1 MGLNISLPQE
11 QEPNPYISDELN
23 LEFHYFFMRKL
34 WFVQL
39 ACALVVFPGGFG
51 TLDELA
57 EVLTLIQTGRSQ
69 PMPVIVYGTEFW
81 EEVLNFD
88 GLRRWGTIGPED
100 FDLFRRCDSPEEA
113 FQFLQEELGPHFD
126 GGAPP
131 Q

>member
-1 MGLNISLPQE
+1 
-11 QEPNPYISDELN
+11 
-23 LEFHYFFMRKL
+23 MRKL

-69 PMPVIVYGTEFW
+69 RMPVIVYGTEFW

-88 GLRRWGTIGPED
+88 GLRRWGTISPED
-100 FDLFRRCDSPEEA
+100 FNLFRRCDSPEEA
-113 FQFLQEELGPHFD
+113 FEYLREELGPRLD
-126 GGAPP
+126 RGLPM
-131 Q
+131 